1 MGTSR
6 TARRG
11 AATLAA
17 LALLTGCVPTLADD
31 GGDGDATRVGAGQLD
46 EEQLSGVLPRVEQQ
60 PPGFSVDPDSGNG
73 ADQSDP
79 EATAYPASCL
89 DLRLAGAAGTDLK
102 THEQAAVK
110 REFVG
115 DNGGFLSVTV
125 TSHDTAVPDELFD
138 DAGAAQGACGTFQLI
153 DSQGPT
159 SWKLSPVTFPQMGD
173 RSYSTRVE
181 STTEGDIFEGGV
193 IHLAA
198 SSVGNNL
205 VYVVYS
211 SGPASEYDPTAVESF
226 TRATVDNLT
235 AL

>member
-1 MGTSR
+1 MRRSR

-17 LALLTGCVPTLADD
+17 VTLLTGCVPTL
-31 GGDGDATRVGAGQLD
+31 GIGDTPPVGAGQLD
-46 EEQLSGVLPRVEQQ
+46 EEQLGSVLPRVEQQ
-60 PPGFSVDPDSGNG
+60 PPGFSVDPDSGDG
-73 ADQSDP
+73 ADQTDP

-89 DLRLAGAAGTDLK
+89 DLRLAGTTGTDLRAHK
-102 THEQAAVK
+102 QAAAK
-110 REFVG
+110 RSFVG

-125 TSHDTAVPDELFD
+125 TSHDTSVPDQLFD

-159 SWKLSPVTFPQMGD
+159 TWKLSPVAFPQMGD

-198 SSVGNNL
+198 ASVGSNL

-226 TRATVDNLT
+226 TRATVDNLA

>member
-1 MGTSR
+1 
-6 TARRG
+6 
-11 AATLAA
+11 
-17 LALLTGCVPTLADD
+17 
-31 GGDGDATRVGAGQLD
+31 
-46 EEQLSGVLPRVEQQ
+46 
-60 PPGFSVDPDSGNG
+60 
-73 ADQSDP
+73 
-79 EATAYPASCL
+79 
-89 DLRLAGAAGTDLK
+89 
-102 THEQAAVK
+102 
-110 REFVG
+110 
-115 DNGGFLSVTV
+115 
-125 TSHDTAVPDELFD
+125 
-138 DAGAAQGACGTFQLI
+138 
-153 DSQGPT
+153 
-159 SWKLSPVTFPQMGD
+159 MGD